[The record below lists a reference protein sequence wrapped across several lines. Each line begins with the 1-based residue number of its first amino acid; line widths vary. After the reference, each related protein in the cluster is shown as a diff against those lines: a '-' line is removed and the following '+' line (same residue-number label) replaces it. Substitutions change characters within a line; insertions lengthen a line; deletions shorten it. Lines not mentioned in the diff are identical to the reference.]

1 MKIVLSALLVL
12 LIVGCSDEKQEIQ
25 EEVKPTPAVA
35 LDKKVVETKKSE
47 EKIKV
52 KETVKVKKVSVEIP
66 EKIEK
71 STPVKVQ
78 KKSEKNIID
87 GAKIFTKCSSCHGK
101 NAEKKALN
109 KSQIIQGWNKKQLT
123 TAING
128 YKDGSYGSSMKGV
141 MKPQV
146 MKLTNEE
153 VAAVAAY
160 ISKL

>member
-1 MKIVLSALLVL
+1 MKIVLSALLAL

-35 LDKKVVETKKSE
+35 LDKKVVETKKLE
-47 EKIKV
+47 EKISLK
-52 KETVKVKKVSVEIP
+52 TP

-78 KKSEKNIID
+78 IKSEKKIVD